1 MRVVQ
6 SFVGVVLWSVS
17 RVDDVAFWRVGD
29 SRRVGTD
36 ARRRSRKRR
45 RWFDCDDSEK
55 DEESKVGC
63 YKRRETKE

>member
-36 ARRRSRKRR
+36 ARRRCRKRR
-45 RWFDCDDSEK
+45 RFDCDDSEK
-55 DEESKVGC
+55 DEETTFGC
-63 YKRRETKE
+63 FKRRETEE